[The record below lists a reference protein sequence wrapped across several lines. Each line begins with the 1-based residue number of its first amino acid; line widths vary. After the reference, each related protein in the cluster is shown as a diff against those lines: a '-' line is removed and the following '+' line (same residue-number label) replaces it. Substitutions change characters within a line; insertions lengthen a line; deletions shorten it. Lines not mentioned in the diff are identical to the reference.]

1 MGEENVKV
9 AITGGRPSGML
20 LYANGQPI
28 GPIEDIQTTT
38 LEPESGD
45 EQRFLGIDLAQG
57 NDFTATISFTPRF
70 PHVSRKRFVRNL
82 KRAGCSKKQA
92 KRIAWRVQK
101 GGRKSYDYANFLARI
116 AGWWNVW

>member
-45 EQRFLGIDLAQG
+45 EQRFLGIDLAKG
-57 NDFTATISFTPRF
+57 NDFTATISF
-70 PHVSRKRFVRNL
+70 PHVSRKRFIRNL

-92 KRIAWRVQK
+92 KRIARKVQR
-101 GGRKSYDYANFLARI
+101 GSRKSYGYANFLARTV
-116 AGWWNVW
+116 GWWNVW